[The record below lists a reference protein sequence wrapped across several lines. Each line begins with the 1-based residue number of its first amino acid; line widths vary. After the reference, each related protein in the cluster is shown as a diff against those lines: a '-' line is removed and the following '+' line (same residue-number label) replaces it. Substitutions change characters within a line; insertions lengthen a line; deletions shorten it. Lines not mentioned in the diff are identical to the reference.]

1 MNRKSVGFTLIELI
15 IAVTIVAIMAGIAY
29 PVYMD
34 YVRKTNRAEAKVE
47 LMDAAQRL
55 QRCYT
60 SLGKFND
67 AVSCPV
73 YTQLVNN
80 IVTRKGYYKIYFDT
94 VAVPTATTYKL
105 HAEALIKPQ
114 TLDTKNGCNDLTIDQ
129 NGTMLPVACW

>member
-1 MNRKSVGFTLIELI
+1 MNRASAGFTLIELI
-15 IAVTIVAIMAGIAY
+15 IAITIIAILAGIAY

-67 AVSCPV
+67 SANCPV
-73 YTQLVNN
+73 YSQVISN
-80 IVTRKGYYKIYFDT
+80 IVTRKGLYKIYFDSGT
-94 VAVPTATTYKL
+94 TSATTYTL
-105 HAEALIKPQ
+105 HAEAVKKPQ
-114 TLDTKNGCNDLTIDQ
+114 TEDIKNGCNNLTIDQ
-129 NGTMLPVACW
+129 NSKMLPVACW